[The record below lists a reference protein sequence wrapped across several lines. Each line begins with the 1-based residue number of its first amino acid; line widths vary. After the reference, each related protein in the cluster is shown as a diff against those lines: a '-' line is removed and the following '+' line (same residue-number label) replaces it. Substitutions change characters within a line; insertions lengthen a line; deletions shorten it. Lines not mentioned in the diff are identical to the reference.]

1 MLCSGVVLSD
11 RYRLDERLATGGMG
25 DVWRATDL
33 LLDREVAVKIL
44 LPSLLTDPTFIAR
57 FRAEAKMMAA
67 LHHPGIVR
75 VYDVGEDPNAPGGSA
90 DYLVMEYVHGE
101 PLNRR
106 IEAAGQLDVPQTLS
120 VLAQAA
126 DALHAAHEK
135 GIVHRD
141 VKPSNL
147 LVQPNGS
154 VVLVD
159 FGVARSSSVTSITSA
174 NGIPGTALYMAP
186 EQASGRPV
194 SAATD
199 IYALGAVAY
208 CCLAG
213 APPFTG
219 DTPLEVAV
227 RHLDEMPPPLP
238 AEVPA
243 PVAELIMR
251 ALAKDPAERYP
262 TAAAFAAAARALSGE
277 ELTTTTG
284 AGGFSPIAAGMG
296 AKSGPDTL
304 TELPVVA
311 APPPRTR
318 SRRATL
324 LSVAG
329 AVVLGLAGL
338 TAALGLG
345 RDTGGSPADQ
355 NSPSAP
361 AVSTPTSRATSP
373 GVSTTGSTGRNLDPS
388 LGSSASPTAQPSPS
402 AEPSTDPSTPASNE
416 PTPPPASTTSATP
429 SRTPVSPGP
438 ESTTEAN

>member
-1 MLCSGVVLSD
+1 
-11 RYRLDERLATGGMG
+11 MG

-147 LVQPNGS
+147 LVQPDGT

-227 RHLDEMPPPLP
+227 RHLDEAPPPLP
-238 AEVPA
+238 AEVPTA
-243 PVAELIMR
+243 VAELIMR
-251 ALAKDPAERYP
+251 ALAKDPIERYP
-262 TAAAFAAAARALSGE
+262 TAAAFAAAARDLTSGDPR
-277 ELTTTTG
+277 TATV
-284 AGGFSPIAAGMG
+284 AGVVAPIAAGAG

-311 APPPRTR
+311 GATPRTR
-318 SRRATL
+318 SHRAML

-338 TAALGLG
+338 AAALGLS
-345 RDTGGSPADQ
+345 RDTGGSPTDQ
-355 NSPSAP
+355 ISPSAP
-361 AVSTPTSRATSP
+361 AVSTPSTQATSP
-373 GVSTTGSTGRNLDPS
+373 GVTTTGSTTGRNHDPS
-388 LGSSASPTAQPSPS
+388 PDLSSSPTAQPSSS
-402 AEPSTDPSTPASNE
+402 AGPSTDPSAPASNE
-416 PTPPPASTTSATP
+416 PTPPPVSTPSAAP
-429 SRTPVSPGP
+429 SRTPPSPGP
-438 ESTTEAN
+438 EATTEAN